1 MHFSKSRGKRKH
13 VRKRD
18 GRRATKRAIDKD
30 QENCS
35 EPARLKSRGDQ
46 GASGRLQVEGMLLQA
61 LGCRCRA
68 LRGLR
73 LSPRPAQSR
82 SQSSPPGFHSIC
94 QPARGL
100 MSILK
105 SWCPRNEQDLPVL
118 THQSQSSWAPGSQR
132 PLSPRVSPPQHLPRV
147 QQQRSGT
154 SLHLAE
160 GSCSSMARSLP
171 VPVPRITQNH

>member
-18 GRRATKRAIDKD
+18 GRRANKRAIDKD

-35 EPARLKSRGDQ
+35 KPARLKSRGDQ

-61 LGCRCRA
+61 LGCRCKA

-94 QPARGL
+94 QPERGF

-105 SWCPRNEQDLPVL
+105 SWCPRNELDLPIL

-132 PLSPRVSPPQHLPRV
+132 PLSPCVPTTPTPS
-147 QQQRSGT
+147 SGT
-154 SLHLAE
+154 TAKVWEPHCTWQKEAAAAWPGPCPSLCR
-160 GSCSSMARSLP
+160 G
-171 VPVPRITQNH
+171 